1 MNERKNERKPLPGY
15 QVMALC
21 QRCAEKLGKL
31 RPMEDAEGREI
42 CIECSLCW
50 RRVNGKLY
58 KVFPQPKV
66 RYRSTVGGGERA
78 RAGRR

>member
-1 MNERKNERKPLPGY
+1 MENRKPLPGY
-15 QVMALC
+15 QVMCLC
-21 QRCAEKLGKL
+21 AGCAEKLGKL
-31 RPMEDAEGREI
+31 RPMEETEGREI